1 MALKFHISLSLDG
14 YITGPDPRDAA
25 PLGDGGEQLHEW
37 MAGLTDLRRDRRS
50 VTGTP
55 DADVIGAA
63 YDELGAMVMGR
74 SMFDAGYEPWGA
86 DPPFGMPVFVVTHRP
101 HEPLPM
107 RGGTTYH
114 FVTEGIE
121 AALEQAR
128 AAAGDRAVG
137 VAGGAN
143 LAQQYLERGLLD
155 ELTIHLVPVLLGG
168 GVRLFGPLAAG
179 QRRLEQVRVTPSDRV
194 THITYR

>member
-1 MALKFHISLSLDG
+1 MALKFHISMSLDG
-14 YITGPDPRDAA
+14 YITGPDPRDDV
-25 PLGDGGEQLHEW
+25 PLGDGGEQLHDW
-37 MAGLTDLRRDRRS
+37 MAGLTDLRRERRS

-55 DADVIGAA
+55 DADVIGAS
-63 YDELGAMVMGR
+63 YDELGALVMGR
-74 SMFDAGYEPWGA
+74 AMFDAGYEPWGA

-107 RGGTTYH
+107 RGGTTYR
-114 FVTEGIE
+114 FVTEGVE

-128 AAAGDRAVG
+128 GAAGGRDVG

-168 GVRLFGPLAAG
+168 GVRLFGPAS
-179 QRRLEQVRVTPSDRV
+179 RRLEQIRVTPSDGV

>member
-1 MALKFHISLSLDG
+1 MALTFHISMSLDG
-14 YITGPDPRDAA
+14 YITGPDPRDDV
-25 PLGDGGEQLHEW
+25 PLGDGGEQLHDW

-55 DADVIGAA
+55 DADVIGGA
-63 YDELGAMVMGR
+63 YDELGTLVMGR
-74 SMFDAGYEPWGA
+74 AMFDAGYEPWGA

-128 AAAGDRAVG
+128 AAAGGRDVG

-168 GVRLFGPLAAG
+168 GVRLFGPAS
-179 QRRLEQVRVTPSDRV
+179 RRLEQIRVTPSDGV